1 MKTNKQLLRKA
12 IWRYV
17 GVYTIIVPSHILLLL
32 FPLAWI
38 LSGFGKWNIKWLFPL
53 WLTLDDT
60 RKDPSRESGLA
71 VDYEIYLKDYKWRWW
86 GVLLWHVKRNQMWNL
101 IEMFKIPK
109 YQGSDGNQRIEILH
123 HYEDRL
129 YRTDKNGNVFMLKQ
143 DNKWVIGGA
152 LKYVPKNANDDPYQ
166 VNRGS
171 IISYITSILGVG
183 YILYKVI
190 DPIVPTEPWV
200 SFRYTSCTKVKHWI
214 HFGGERWLTKFFGS
228 NGNRF
233 SLKWKYQKVV
243 PWGEPNF

>member
-71 VDYEIYLKDYKWRWW
+71 VDYEIYLKDYKWRWV
-86 GVLLWHVKRNQMWNL
+86 GTLLWHIKRNQMWNL
-101 IEMFKIPK
+101 LEMFKIPK
-109 YQGSDGNQRIEILH
+109 YKGQVGNQRIEILEA
-123 HYEDRL
+123 YNDRL
-129 YRTDKNGNVFMLKQ
+129 YKRNKDGGYTTLVQDGNYVVSAGLKFIPKDPN
-143 DNKWVIGGA
+143 DNPW
-152 LKYVPKNANDDPYQ
+152 Q
-166 VNRGS
+166 VNRGDE
-171 IISYITSILGVG
+171 ISYMTSILGQG
-183 YILYKVI
+183 YILYRDI
-190 DPIVPTEPWV
+190 AEPEFV
-200 SFRYTSCTKVKHWI
+200 GFRYSSCEKVKHWI

-228 NGNRF
+228 NGNRY
-233 SLKWKYQKVV
+233 SLKWKYQQVK
-243 PWGEPNF
+243 PWK